1 MIYRFDDFEL
11 DSDLFQL
18 RRSTRL
24 VKLEPKVFDVLRYLV
39 ERRERVV
46 TKDELLENLWPGEF
60 VSDSVLP
67 RCITAARKALDDDAA
82 RQRVI
87 QTVHSRGYRF
97 LAVVEAADAAAT
109 DLADERRVATRA
121 PIAGMEPHDGAAP
134 APGDVLP
141 TPRHAAAFV
150 GRDAAMAT
158 LRARLAD
165 AERGVGTLV
174 LLVGEPGIGKTRT
187 AEELALIARR
197 RGARVFS
204 GRCHEGEG
212 APAFWPWVQILR
224 TCLGAEEPSRLVDD
238 LGAAAA
244 DVLALVPELRPRFPR
259 LAPPPALPPEQAR
272 FRSFDSITAYFQR
285 AARVAPVVLVLD
297 DLHCADK
304 PSLLLLQFL
313 VRTIRQ
319 SRLLVVGTYRD
330 VEVRRQHPL
339 AEVLG
344 ELAREPHCERLPLHG
359 LSEGEVARF
368 IELTAGSVAAAR
380 VAATVHQMTD
390 GNPFFLGEVVQLLG
404 RTGGLARDDP
414 AALRGALPQGVRDA
428 IARRV
433 GGLSAECGHLL
444 RVAAVIGREFG
455 VHVLTRV
462 AEVPADRLLDLLDEA
477 VQSGIVAVV
486 PDGVGRYAFTHALAR
501 ETVYDDVATPLRVRL
516 HGRVGEVI
524 EETCGADLDPHLAVL
539 AHHFSQS
546 APAGDAARAVRYG
559 VAAAE
564 RATRLLAY
572 EEAAGHYGRTLH
584 ALDMVIPPDDAT
596 RCEVLIALGDA
607 EASSGER
614 ERSRATCEQAA
625 AIARRTRRPDLL
637 ARAALGLGGR
647 GEMGMPRDER
657 LRALLDEALA
667 TLDPGDIALRARV
680 LARLVGTAPYS
691 ESIATRM
698 ALAAEAV
705 ALAERSGDPT
715 TLMTAL
721 AARTWAMLGPDH
733 VADRLAVASDML
745 ALAER
750 IGDRPTAFA
759 GHEYRFGA
767 QLALGDVAA
776 ADREIALAQ
785 HVADEIRQPIY
796 QWFTTW
802 WRGSRALCDGRFDE
816 AERLRHEA
824 LALGTKIQHPGAM
837 AIAEGQRLWLV
848 AERAGLNESLEPAM
862 HFLLEYYPPAAVSLR
877 AGEAFYRVEHGEEDE
892 ARRQF
897 ETLAA
902 EDFRD
907 LPRDEHWLVA
917 TAQLAEVACA
927 LHDHRRVAVLYGLL
941 TPFAERNVVHDLLR
955 AYAGSA
961 SHHLGLL
968 AAELGRAGDAAAHF
982 EKALAMN
989 TRMGARPYVARTLY
1003 AYARALLGVGRDA
1016 SRRKALRLLD
1026 ECSGIAD
1033 EIGLESLGRKAAAM
1047 RPQLRVG
1054 R

>member
-1 MIYRFDDFEL
+1 MIYRIGDFEL
-11 DSDLFQL
+11 DPDLFQL
-18 RRSTRL
+18 RRGTRL

-39 ERRERVV
+39 ERCDRVV
-46 TKDELLENLWPGEF
+46 TKDELLEHLWPGEF
-60 VSDSVLP
+60 VSESVLP

-82 RQRVI
+82 RQHVI

-97 LAVVEAADAAAT
+97 VAPVDGRDATAAEPGDATTDAARGSHRVGVSVP
-109 DLADERRVATRA
+109 ADESSAR
-121 PIAGMEPHDGAAP
+121 HP
-134 APGDVLP
+134 AP
-141 TPRHAAAFV
+141 FV
-150 GRDAAMAT
+150 GRDAAMAR

-165 AERGVGTLV
+165 AEHGVGTLV

-187 AEELALIARR
+187 AEEVASDARQ

-224 TCLGAEEPSRLVDD
+224 ASAGEEEPSRFVRD
-238 LGAAAA
+238 LGPAAA
-244 DVLALVPELRPRFPR
+244 DVLALAPELRPRFPR
-259 LAPPPALPPEQAR
+259 LEAPPMLPPEQAR
-272 FRSFDSITAYFQR
+272 FRSFDAVTAYFQR
-285 AARVAPVVLVLD
+285 AARSAPLMLLLD

-313 VRTIRQ
+313 VRAIRH

-330 VEVRRQHPL
+330 VEVRRHDPL
-339 AEVLG
+339 ADVLG
-344 ELAREPHCERLPLHG
+344 ELAREPHCERLPLRG
-359 LSEGEVARF
+359 LTEGEVARF
-368 IELTAGSVAAAR
+368 IAATAGNPVAPR
-380 VAATVHQMTD
+380 LAATVHRMTD
-390 GNPFFLGEVVQLLG
+390 GNPFFLGEIVQLLV
-404 RTGGLARDDP
+404 TSGGLARDDA

-428 IARRV
+428 IGRRV
-433 GGLSAECGHLL
+433 SGLSEACVELL
-444 RVAAVIGREFG
+444 RAASVIGREFG
-455 VHVLTRV
+455 VHILARV
-462 AEVPADRLLDLLDEA
+462 AETPADRVLELLDEA
-477 VQSGIVAVV
+477 AQAGILAAA
-486 PDGVGRYAFTHALAR
+486 PDSVGRYAFTHALVR
-501 ETVYDDVATPLRVRL
+501 ETLYDDLPAPLRVRL
-516 HGRVGEVI
+516 HRRVGEVI
-524 EETCGADLDPHLAVL
+524 EETCGADLDPHLAAL
-539 AHHFSQS
+539 AHHFAQS
-546 APAGDAARAVRYG
+546 APAGDAGRAVRYG
-559 VAAAE
+559 IAAAE

-572 EEAAGHYGRTLH
+572 EEAAGHYARTLH
-584 ALDMVIPPDDAT
+584 ALDAAVPADDAT

-607 EASSGER
+607 ELASGER

-625 AIARRTRRPDLL
+625 AIGRRIRRPDLL
-637 ARAALGLGGR
+637 ARAVLGVGGR

-667 TLDPGDIALRARV
+667 TLDPADATLRARV

-698 ALAAEAV
+698 ELAAEAV

-715 TLMTAL
+715 TLVTAL
-721 AARTWAMLGPDH
+721 TARTWAMLGPDH
-733 VADRLAVASDML
+733 VAERLAVASDML

-759 GHEYRFGA
+759 GHEFRFGA

-776 ADREIALAQ
+776 ADREVALAERL
-785 HVADEIRQPIY
+785 AEEMRQPMY
-796 QWFTTW
+796 RWFTTW

-816 AERLRHEA
+816 AERLRREA
-824 LALGTKIQHPGAM
+824 LALGTRIQHPAAV

-848 AERAGLNESLEPAM
+848 GERTGLDESLEPAM

-877 AGEAFYRVEHGEEDE
+877 AGEAFYHAEHGDE
-892 ARRQF
+892 AEAQRQF
-897 ETLAA
+897 EALAA

-927 LHDHRRVAVLYGLL
+927 LHDRRRAAILYELL

-982 EKALAMN
+982 ERALAMN
-989 TRMGARPYVARTLY
+989 ARMGARPYVARTLF
-1003 AYARALLGVGRDA
+1003 AYARALLARPGEA
-1016 SRRKALRLLD
+1016 SRRKATRLLD
-1026 ECSGIAD
+1026 ECIAAAD
-1033 EIGLESLGRKAAAM
+1033 EIGLVSLGERATAL
-1047 RPQLRVG
+1047 RPQLRA
-1054 R
+1054 RR